1 MHIWVLNHRTRY
13 KVLGERDREGEKR
26 EGGREGEGERYY
38 FNLSLSH
45 TTKPKARSQK
55 NTQAKCRCKIVTF
68 ELEPDQKLTAIT
80 CKITIF
86 STQ

>member
-55 NTQAKCRCKIVTF
+55 SHKLSGGAK
-68 ELEPDQKLTAIT
+68 
-80 CKITIF
+80 
-86 STQ
+86 S